1 MSLTFSHIP
10 STLDVCL
17 TVFASWAAAYV
28 VVQKQIAFA
37 TERCCTLPSC
47 LDVVLWDEHQLY
59 RVSTCAVSCSG
70 MLSRKSSSIR
80 QFARESVTRIST
92 NSRFNVDRLWSVT
105 VIPFRCCQLLAEGT
119 GSGRALAPFREIQL
133 HVCRRNNIAAETR
146 EGCNEHFTIKTKCTT
161 SRCSVS
167 SHGSLA
173 SCSIP
178 QFNPTSLSQLC
189 STLVLLVCVS
199 SRRLML
205 LRSSCARFGV

>member
-1 MSLTFSHIP
+1 MNINSTECLLVLFPAPACSHERAARSGSLPESP
-10 STLDVCL
+10 S
-17 TVFASWAAAYV
+17 
-28 VVQKQIAFA
+28 
-37 TERCCTLPSC
+37 
-47 LDVVLWDEHQLY
+47 
-59 RVSTCAVSCSG
+59 
-70 MLSRKSSSIR
+70 
-80 QFARESVTRIST
+80 RIST

-161 SRCSVS
+161 SRCYVS

-189 STLVLLVCVS
+189 YFAAA
-199 SRRLML
+199 
-205 LRSSCARFGV
+205 ARGSGFEADCKSHTN